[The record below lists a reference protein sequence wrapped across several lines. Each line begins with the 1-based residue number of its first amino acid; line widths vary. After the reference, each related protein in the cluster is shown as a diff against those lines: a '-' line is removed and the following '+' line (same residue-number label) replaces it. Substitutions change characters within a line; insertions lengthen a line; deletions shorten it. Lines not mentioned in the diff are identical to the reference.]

1 MAKILIVDDNKQIT
15 SILEE
20 YAKKEGYSTQI
31 ARDGQEAI
39 REFEKINP
47 DIIHGS
53 CQGFFGYCL
62 GGKSFGNSLFDQ
74 GPYTFRFAG
83 NNRVL
88 YGR

>member
-47 DIIHGS
+47 DIILLDVMMPKMD
-53 CQGFFGYCL
+53 GFEVCREIRK
-62 GGKSFGNSLFDQ
+62 KSNVPIFDDHSA
-74 GPYTFRFAG
+74 R
-83 NNRVL
+83 RRL
-88 YGR
+88 